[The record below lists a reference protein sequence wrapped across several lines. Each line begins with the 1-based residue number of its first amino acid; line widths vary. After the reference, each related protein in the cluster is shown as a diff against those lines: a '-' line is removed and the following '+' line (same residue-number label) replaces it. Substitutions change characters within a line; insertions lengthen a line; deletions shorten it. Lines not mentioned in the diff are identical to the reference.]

1 MLTNESG
8 ERVGEQSSTLRPPAQ
23 AASGVLLPDGSW
35 RRAERLSLG
44 AWGSSCKACVV
55 PSAAEPHH
63 VAGLDGRPR
72 QGPAPSASCQGAR
85 CCHWKKLLHNL
96 KSWSFDHCSKRMK
109 RRGSKWWFENASVSL
124 HPSVPIILSLV
135 RDNPLDVFIFFCN
148 QVILPSPSRPSQ
160 GEGRDGWEGSH
171 LQPAPF
177 LTHYPNLRP
186 CLWADLC
193 PLFFPVGLFFQRL
206 VTKELSSAECCALPF
221 CTCNPNAHFLSFRY
235 LKLAFQG
242 PAVLQS

>member
-8 ERVGEQSSTLRPPAQ
+8 KRVGEQSSTSRPPCP

-35 RRAERLSLG
+35 WRAERLSFG
-44 AWGSSCKACVV
+44 ALGSSCKAHVM
-55 PSAAEPHH
+55 PGAAEPHH

-124 HPSVPIILSLV
+124 HPSVPIILLLV
-135 RDNPLDVFIFFCN
+135 RDNPLDVFIFL
-148 QVILPSPSRPSQ
+148 QPSNSAQPFQ
-160 GEGRDGWEGSH
+160 ALLGEGRDWWEGIR
-171 LQPAPF
+171 LQPAPL

-186 CLWADLC
+186 CLQADLF
-193 PLFFPVGLFFQRL
+193 PLFFLQAF
-206 VTKELSSAECCALPF
+206 
-221 CTCNPNAHFLSFRY
+221 SFR
-235 LKLAFQG
+235 
-242 PAVLQS
+242 V

>member
-8 ERVGEQSSTLRPPAQ
+8 KRVGEQSSTSRPPAQ

-44 AWGSSCKACVV
+44 AWGSSCKARVV
-55 PSAAEPHH
+55 PGAAEPHH

-135 RDNPLDVFIFFCN
+135 RDNPLDVFIFFLQPSN
-148 QVILPSPSRPSQ
+148 SAQPFQALPGGRERRVGREPSVACSFP
-160 GEGRDGWEGSH
+160 DP
-171 LQPAPF
+171 LPQPAP
-177 LTHYPNLRP
+177 L
-186 CLWADLC
+186 
-193 PLFFPVGLFFQRL
+193 PL
-206 VTKELSSAECCALPF
+206 S
-221 CTCNPNAHFLSFRY
+221 
-235 LKLAFQG
+235 
-242 PAVLQS
+242 